1 MVSDKMGHPVCMY
14 TDQVVS
20 ICSDSNFILKCLV
33 KMTDTPQSLDNSRLP
48 RTADES
54 NDPNKEQAPVPL
66 QSSARQE
73 DAKPGREH
81 APVISPNDPPPEDTK
96 SKDPDTAPK
105 LTTSPNDPPQEDTK
119 FKDPDTAPELT
130 TFPNDPPQESESIP
144 PVSDHS
150 PSKDARTRS
159 EKKSSSCNIL

>member
-33 KMTDTPQSLDNSRLP
+33 KMTDTPQSFDNSRLP

-73 DAKPGREH
+73 DAKPDREH
-81 APVISPNDPPPEDTK
+81 APVTSPNDPPPEDTK
-96 SKDPDTAPK
+96 SKDPDTAPE
-105 LTTSPNDPPQEDTK
+105 LTTSPN
-119 FKDPDTAPELT
+119 
-130 TFPNDPPQESESIP
+130 NPPQESESIP